1 MPQVGVAFW
10 VIKALST
17 AMGESTSDYLVH
29 AMLPQLAVLLGF
41 AAFVLALVVQFRQG
55 RYVAW
60 SYWLGVAMVGVFG
73 TMAADVLHVA
83 LHVPYT
89 ASATLYAVVLAGVFF
104 AWWKTEGTLSIHSI
118 DTPRREMF
126 YWAAVASTFATDRTD
141 GTLSLA

>member
-41 AAFVLALVVQFRQG
+41 AAFVRALVVQFRQG

-60 SYWLGVAMVGVFG
+60 S
-73 TMAADVLHVA
+73 
-83 LHVPYT
+83 
-89 ASATLYAVVLAGVFF
+89 
-104 AWWKTEGTLSIHSI
+104 
-118 DTPRREMF
+118 
-126 YWAAVASTFATDRTD
+126 D
-141 GTLSLA
+141 GWG